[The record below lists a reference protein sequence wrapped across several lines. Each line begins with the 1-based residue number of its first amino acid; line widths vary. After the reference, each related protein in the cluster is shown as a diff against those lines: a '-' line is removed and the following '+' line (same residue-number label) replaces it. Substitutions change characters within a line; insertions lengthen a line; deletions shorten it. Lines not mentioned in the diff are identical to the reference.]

1 MSEIN
6 QRKKAKQTING
17 LSTQAPESFLE
28 LKLMFEMI
36 CKNLYEESSADQ
48 SLSRES
54 IDFIK
59 DFQAGFESG
68 TWSWRPLVEEVADDK
83 VDRLGEVIMG
93 PMFSSQEYPWPEE
106 SGFPMAPLIQLDL
119 RNASQLG
126 GVELGDG
133 LLQVW
138 MPHKAVT
145 TPLFIR
151 MVPREFVKASLLSP
165 TIAIPDEMS
174 PLQKREEVWND
185 EQEAFVPRQAFQIM
199 GYQSPRFTCQIQ
211 HLIQDNYPVKLL
223 TDVPETQSLIKNFD
237 KKLKKLIKRG
247 PKGFWPGDC
256 HLFGT
261 FLRVQYAASEVPK
274 PLFCFESEDFGFM
287 WGTGGNAQLF
297 YEVGSDGQIKF
308 SFDWAN

>member
-119 RNASQLG
+119 RNESQLG

-151 MVPREFVKASLLSP
+151 MVPREFV
-165 TIAIPDEMS
+165 
-174 PLQKREEVWND
+174 
-185 EQEAFVPRQAFQIM
+185 
-199 GYQSPRFTCQIQ
+199 
-211 HLIQDNYPVKLL
+211 
-223 TDVPETQSLIKNFD
+223 
-237 KKLKKLIKRG
+237 
-247 PKGFWPGDC
+247 
-256 HLFGT
+256 
-261 FLRVQYAASEVPK
+261 
-274 PLFCFESEDFGFM
+274 
-287 WGTGGNAQLF
+287 
-297 YEVGSDGQIKF
+297 
-308 SFDWAN
+308 